1 MLTVR
6 HIRHWYEPKL
16 PHTVFITGLLRS
28 LAGAVG
34 GDKEALLQNDNIL
47 IQFEKE

>member
-16 PHTVFITGLLRS
+16 PMDLLLVRHDATD
-28 LAGAVG
+28 L
-34 GDKEALLQNDNIL
+34 
-47 IQFEKE
+47 

>member
-6 HIRHWYEPKL
+6 HNRHWYEPKL
-16 PHTVFITGLLRS
+16 PYVVFITGLLCD

-34 GDKEALLQNDNIL
+34 GDKEALLQNDKIL